1 MAGRLARPLQPRQSR
16 LQRSTTDQMGNSLL
30 SNAFP
35 LASLVRLTGNVEPEQ
50 LEHCVDIAKRN
61 AQYRLWMQ
69 APHHGAL
76 HGVVVSLTRGD
87 FLLALADMNV
97 DPVP

>member
-1 MAGRLARPLQPRQSR
+1 
-16 LQRSTTDQMGNSLL
+16 
-30 SNAFP
+30 
-35 LASLVRLTGNVEPEQ
+35 
-50 LEHCVDIAKRN
+50 
-61 AQYRLWMQ
+61 MQ

-76 HGVVVSLTRGD
+76 RGVVVSLTRGD

>member
-1 MAGRLARPLQPRQSR
+1 
-16 LQRSTTDQMGNSLL
+16 
-30 SNAFP
+30 
-35 LASLVRLTGNVEPEQ
+35 
-50 LEHCVDIAKRN
+50 
-61 AQYRLWMQ
+61 MQ